1 MSNCPICNG
10 QKETSTITFSVDLGD
25 TIVIVR
31 NTPALVCSLCGE
43 EWIDDAI
50 AQNLEEVVNEAQTKH
65 RMIEVVDFALE
76 SVA

>member
-10 QKETSTITFSVDLGD
+10 QKESSTITFSVDLGD

-31 NTPALVCSLCGE
+31 NTPATVCSLCGE
-43 EWIDDAI
+43 EWIEDAI
-50 AQNLEEVVNEAQTKH
+50 AHDLEEVINEAQNKH
-65 RMIEVVDFALE
+65 RMIEVVDFVLE